1 MKVSQVGLRSMLDLR
16 LPTDTRLSLSEEFSI
31 YLNYVRKL
39 GFEET
44 PDYDFL
50 RELFA
55 KVMKNNGYVDDQ
67 VYDWNLL
74 NGIPSCFVC
83 CLRHMLNGWFTG
95 GRGWESAPGQYN
107 QTLQQV
113 QNTLQNTQ
121 PTRKLDIPTQTSPV
135 PPSPALVRH
144 RSREGQ
150 PPGTL
155 LLPNNSQ
162 GGPGHFTPLSGVA
175 QINVSITPN
184 RQPGQRGSYDYG
196 EDSYLAD
203 RAYDRA
209 SPMVSTIQNVPAP
222 LSANRPG
229 GLQNGGISEQDEN
242 EPPKFSLWKVLT
254 CKCS

>member
-1 MKVSQVGLRSMLDLR
+1 MLGLR
-16 LPTDTRLSLSEEFSI
+16 LPTDARPPLLEEFNI

-55 KVMKNNGYVDDQ
+55 KVMKNNGDIDDQ

-74 NGIPSCFVC
+74 NGTLSYFAC
-83 CLRHMLNGWFTG
+83 CRHRLLNARFIG
-95 GRGWESAPGQYN
+95 GRGWESAMGQNN

-113 QNTLQNTQ
+113 QNIQ
-121 PTRKLDIPTQTSPV
+121 PPRKPEVPMQGGPV

-144 RSREGQ
+144 GSKKGHS
-150 PPGTL
+150 PANL

-162 GGPGHFTPLSGVA
+162 EGPGQLTPLSGVA

-184 RQPGQRGSYDYG
+184 RQPGQNSGYDYG
-196 EDSYLAD
+196 DESYLGNQT
-203 RAYDRA
+203 YDRA
-209 SPMVSTIQNVPAP
+209 SPMVSTIQNTPAP
-222 LSANRPG
+222 LTANRQTP
-229 GLQNGGISEQDEN
+229 LQNGGIPEQEEN
-242 EPPKFSLWKVLT
+242 EPPKFSLWKILT

>member
-1 MKVSQVGLRSMLDLR
+1 MKASLVGFHSTLDWRFLADIR
-16 LPTDTRLSLSEEFSI
+16 PSLSEEFSI

-55 KVMKNNGYVDDQ
+55 KVMKNNGDIDDQ

-74 NGIPSCFVC
+74 NGIPSCFIC
-83 CLRHMLNGWFTG
+83 RYHRTLNHRFIG
-95 GRGWESAPGQYN
+95 GRGWESAMGQNN

-113 QNTLQNTQ
+113 QNTQ
-121 PTRKLDIPTQTSPV
+121 PTRRPDVPMQNTPV

-144 RSREGQ
+144 GSKKGQ
-150 PPGTL
+150 SPGTL
-155 LLPNNSQ
+155 LMPNNSQ
-162 GGPGHFTPLSGVA
+162 IGPGQLTPLSGVA
-175 QINVSITPN
+175 QVNISITQN
-184 RQPGQRGSYDYG
+184 RPPGQQNGYDFGEESYIG
-196 EDSYLAD
+196 D
-203 RAYDRA
+203 RTYDRA
-209 SPMVSTIQNVPAP
+209 SPMVSTIQNIPAP
-222 LSANRPG
+222 LSANRPI

-242 EPPKFSLWKVLT
+242 EPPKLSLWRILT